1 MKLRR
6 KYRVDSSVGGLI
18 FDIFNY
24 SFMVL
29 FCISILFPFWDM
41 LVKSVSHPEDISY
54 LHLNLFPKRI
64 VWDAYEY
71 CLHDKLL
78 LVALRNSFARTVLG
92 SMYHLTICCLTA
104 FGLTRTTTPF
114 LKPITIFFLI
124 TMFFSGGLIPT
135 YLNIQNLGLLD
146 NFLVYVLP
154 GGFSMYNAIIIRN
167 YFFSID
173 RAMEES
179 ATIDGAS
186 MIQILVFIILPLS
199 KPVLATVGLWTMVGQ
214 WNSWFDNMIYA
225 RSDSLLT
232 LQYMLKKISSSAQA
246 LKDNST
252 RFAIQAERNMVFTEE
267 SVIAA
272 TTVITVT
279 PIICVYPFLQKYFV
293 KGIML
298 GAVKG

>member
-78 LVALRNSFARTVLG
+78 LVALRNSVARTIAG
-92 SMYHLTICCLTA
+92 SLYHLVICCLTA

-186 MIQILVFIILPLS
+186 MIQILVLIILPLS

-232 LQYMLKKISSSAQA
+232 LQYMLKKISNNAHL
-246 LKDNST
+246 LKDNTT
-252 RFAIQAERNMVFTEE
+252 RFAIQMERNMVFTEE

-272 TTVITVT
+272 TTVIIVT